1 MSKIKFTVAHR
12 VDNNN
17 VGDMA
22 SNPLQYFLKDDEYNV
37 VDVTKISESYIDPN
51 IPLIVGGGGLL
62 NNEFIGNIFKEIL
75 YPADRLELER
85 MWLDSWNL
93 KNSNYAQDHSEFME
107 KYRNLLH
114 EYLQKIEYPEMS
126 KFVWGAGF
134 NSPITEDSQSPE
146 YPTGLLNFKLVGLR
160 DVFTNMKHQWVP
172 CASCM
177 HPTLRKK
184 HTIKNKVIWF
194 EHKKQLIKDF
204 GDDSIPRFVNSGS
217 NIEQTIELLGSA
229 ETILTNSYHG
239 AYWGTLLGKKVIV
252 IGQWSNKFLLMK
264 HPPRFLGKKENW
276 KDVVESIEPNVNALN
291 ECISATEN
299 YWKQINLLL

>member
-107 KYRNLLH
+107 KYRNLLY
-114 EYLQKIEYPEMS
+114 EYFQKIEYPEMS

-134 NSPITEDSQSPE
+134 NSLITEDSQSPE

-204 GDDSIPRFVNSGS
+204 GDDPIPRFVNSGS